1 MTASEK
7 NARRSALAGLTNKRE
22 TVMQGKSIGLTLS
35 FAFFALIAVSVGI
48 GAFELDRMRRQNDSF
63 DEIVNQRFQ
72 LVHVANDAAER
83 HMDNARLTLQRVMLD
98 MVGDTASTVH
108 LSNQMAENSAHITEL
123 LQRVDALCKTPR
135 ERELLSRVQG
145 LRGPYLDARGRAQA
159 LFTQSK
165 AREAMA
171 VVTDD
176 MMPRLAEYRA
186 AWTDFVGYQNDLASA
201 AAQESAQSY
210 ATTRSLSIALFL
222 AAVLASAAVAL
233 WVVRRITGPLGRA
246 VSASEA
252 VAAGDLRHAIELD
265 GFAEVMRLGA
275 AMSRMREML
284 AEAVAQVSTSA
295 AGIASAATQLAGTSD
310 SLARGTSEQAAS
322 VEETT
327 SSLEQMSA
335 SITQSASNSR
345 ELAQMAVV
353 GASNAEACGQAV
365 AETAA
370 AMKRIAEKIGV
381 IEELAYQTNLL
392 ALNAAIEAARAGEY
406 GRGFNVVASEVRKLS
421 ERSTAA
427 AKEIK
432 DVAATS
438 VGLAERSGAL
448 LAELVPSIR
457 KTTALVQEVAAAA
470 REQSTGVSQIS
481 GAMTQVDQVTQ
492 RNASSSEEL
501 SATAQELSAQAHAL
515 SEQLAFFKVNGVVP
529 STALATEH
537 AHAGRSKVAT
547 RKGGKDDEFVRH

>member
-1 MTASEK
+1 
-7 NARRSALAGLTNKRE
+7 
-22 TVMQGKSIGLTLS
+22 
-35 FAFFALIAVSVGI
+35 
-48 GAFELDRMRRQNDSF
+48 
-63 DEIVNQRFQ
+63 
-72 LVHVANDAAER
+72 
-83 HMDNARLTLQRVMLD
+83 
-98 MVGDTASTVH
+98 
-108 LSNQMAENSAHITEL
+108 
-123 LQRVDALCKTPR
+123 
-135 ERELLSRVQG
+135 
-145 LRGPYLDARGRAQA
+145 
-159 LFTQSK
+159 
-165 AREAMA
+165 MA

-186 AWTDFVGYQNDLASA
+186 AWTDFVAYQNDLASA

-210 ATTRSLSIALFL
+210 AATRSLSVGIFVVTILSS
-222 AAVLASAAVAL
+222 VVVAL
-233 WVVRRITGPLGRA
+233 WVVRRITEPLGRA
-246 VSASEA
+246 VAASEA
-252 VAAGDLRHAIELD
+252 VAAGDLRQAIELD
-265 GFAEVMRLGA
+265 GFVETKRLGA
-275 AMSRMREML
+275 AMNRMRDIL
-284 AEAVAQVSTSA
+284 AGAVAQVSTSA
-295 AGIASAATQLAGTSD
+295 AGIASAATQVAATSD

-345 ELAQMAVV
+345 ELAQMAVA
-353 GASNAEACGQAV
+353 GASNAEACGTAV

-392 ALNAAIEAARAGEY
+392 ALNAAIEAARAGDF

-438 VGLAERSGAL
+438 VSLAERSGAL
-448 LAELVPSIR
+448 LGELVPSIR

-515 SEQLAFFKVNGVVP
+515 AEQLAFFKVDGVAPTTVRA
-529 STALATEH
+529 SHVAQ
-537 AHAGRSKVAT
+537 AGRSKPT
-547 RKGGKDDEFVRH
+547 KQQSKDEEFVRH